1 MKHQTPEIICE
12 DVWKLF
18 GHRISDPKRVIGE
31 IKRSG
36 KTKDEILSAYELI
49 VGVREADFSIM
60 SGEVF
65 VIMGLS
71 GSGKSTLLR
80 CFNRLIEPSY
90 GRILV
95 DGRDVGAMN
104 KKDLRQMCQEKMS
117 MVFQHF
123 ALIPSRNVLNNVEFG
138 LEIRGVLK
146 QDRQKK
152 AREILDLVG
161 LSGWE
166 LKNPRELSGGMKQR
180 VGLARALAVDPEILL
195 MDEPFS
201 ALDPL
206 IRKQMQD
213 EFLNLVRILNK
224 TIVFI
229 THDLDEA
236 IKLGDRI
243 AVMKDGVI
251 AQIGSPED
259 IIMKPANDYVAEFVS
274 AISRTKRETARNIMI
289 DGQDWCFSLEDEP
302 VGILKR
308 MREAAQEVLLAVGD
322 DDRLLGVLERKRL
335 REAVENKTG
344 PIELADLL
352 SDHAQIVDGNAG
364 IDELLNLSSRSK
376 IPLIVMDRKHRMDGI
391 IPRDVLLRELSEMI

>member
-1 MKHQTPEIICE
+1 MQDLAPKIICE

-18 GHRISDPKRVIGE
+18 GHRAGDLKQVIGE

-36 KTKDEILSAYELI
+36 KNKDEILSAYEWI

-60 SGEVF
+60 PGEVF

-90 GRILV
+90 GRILI
-95 DGRDVGAMN
+95 DGCNVGAMS

-123 ALIPSRNVLNNVEFG
+123 ALIPSRTVLENARFG
-138 LEIRGVLK
+138 LEVRGSSK
-146 QDRQKK
+146 QDRQNK
-152 AREILDLVG
+152 AQEVLDLVG

-166 LKNPRELSGGMKQR
+166 QKYPRELSGGMKQR
-180 VGLARALAVDPEILL
+180 VGFARALAVDPEILL

-206 IRKQMQD
+206 TRKQMQD

-251 AQIGSPED
+251 DQIGSPED
-259 IIMKPANDYVAEFVS
+259 IIMQPANDYVAEFVS

-289 DGQDWCFSLEDEP
+289 DSKGWYFN
-302 VGILKR
+302 LKDDPTDLLRR
-308 MREAAQEVLLAVGD
+308 MRKEHRDVLLAVAD
-322 DDRLLGVLERKRL
+322 DDRLLGILERKRL
-335 REAVENKTG
+335 RKAVENEDG

-352 SDHAQIVDGNAG
+352 SNHGQIIDGNAG
-364 IDELLNLSSRSK
+364 MEELLSLSSRSK
-376 IPLIVMDRKHRMDGI
+376 IPLIVLDRRHRVDGI
-391 IPRDVLLRELSEMI
+391 IPRGVLLRELSEMI